1 MIHSTIEY
9 RGGTRGYPRASST
22 SSTIDASAIV
32 NESMNTASI
41 VSMVKA

>member
-9 RGGTRGYPRASST
+9 RGATKVYPKASST
-22 SSTIDASAIV
+22 SSTIDASATV

-41 VSMVKA
+41 VSMVEA